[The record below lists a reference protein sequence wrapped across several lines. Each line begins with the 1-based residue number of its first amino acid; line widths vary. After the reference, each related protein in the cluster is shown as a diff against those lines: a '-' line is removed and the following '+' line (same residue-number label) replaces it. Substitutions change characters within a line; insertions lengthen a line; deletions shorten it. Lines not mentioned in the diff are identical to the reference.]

1 MSFARIHLN
10 VSICGMNT
18 SARKSIQFN
27 YMYTHFEFIHTKSN
41 NTIFMKL
48 EINLSFWSKTK
59 Q

>member
-1 MSFARIHLN
+1 MSFARIHSN

-27 YMYTHFEFIHTKSN
+27 YTHFEFTHTKSN

-48 EINLSFWSKTK
+48 EINLSFASKTK